1 MHLITREKLESVFGF
16 KIKDIGIYET
26 AFTHKSALHDYECL
40 ESNERLE
47 FLGDSVLNF
56 IVTKFLMDKYTSVQ
70 EGFLTRVRTKLVSGK
85 CLSRIANH
93 FELSEFILMDSKA
106 MSQKWNMND
115 RILEDVFEALIGAL
129 YLDSGMIAAK
139 NFLLS
144 ILNNNTLIN
153 FDDILLDTNYKD
165 ILMRYTQNKR
175 IPFPVYKILSSKDKI
190 FTIQVELE
198 SSSYGVGM
206 NKSKKEAEQVA
217 AFETLKTLG
226 IPTNSNIT

>member
-1 MHLITREKLESVFGF
+1 MHLINREKLESVFGF

-40 ESNERLE
+40 KSNERLE

-56 IVTKFLMDKYTSVQ
+56 IVTKFLMDKFTNVQ

-175 IPFPVYKILSSKDKI
+175 IPFPVYKIISSKDKI